1 MNGFVPVVWFSQYA
15 PYHKMPEGAIPAE
28 WMPVMTEDT
37 QRAQVP
43 PWQRTLAIGAG
54 AQPIGAREG
63 RSPNEKL
70 VSLRRHLGAPSET
83 AYSHSALRLCLSRA
97 KHG

>member
-63 RSPNEKL
+63 RSPNE
-70 VSLRRHLGAPSET
+70 VGFVTEAPR
-83 AYSHSALRLCLSRA
+83 SAFRDRVFAFGIEALFI
-97 KHG
+97 